1 MRFFCLLS
9 AILFFSP
16 FLRAGLLEDLRSA
29 SQRLIAIRQGLSAL
43 SDEVSAAS
51 VTNGSGNVDYS
62 GDLATVNTRLMGILL
77 DTHNIANRTTG
88 IFNQTADIKEL
99 FRYAGS
105 APAGSLSAYVRDI
118 KTASGSILGEVKSI
132 SGFCEGIGADLSTMM
147 DALST
152 IKENTANVSSL
163 MQDLVTFFDDTQ
175 TLIYGIKNSCISIDT
190 TTKGILSRLDGIFK
204 VQMIDEQWNV
214 IDKALIDFQKS
225 FDGALAELKKIANNT
240 HQEDGSHG
248 FGSDQKEQL
257 NKIANQGIT
266 ANVDLTP
273 VLNAMTDWRDSQSER
288 LDDIRSW
295 SSAYLRPLKDDVSNI
310 SYTLDYL
317 KQNGIDAYVKELPSD
332 LYDAINGRSDVK
344 WEDLEPYLKKLVGG
358 DGTNTL
364 AGATD
369 KWFEENGDTVKKY
382 WVDTLEDKDKIFKE
396 SIKQG
401 FDAGNWW
408 QRYGGDNYTWFHL
421 AGDATN
427 VSEAVNSPLEMDFVN
442 NWYDAVV
449 ALLHQNG
456 TIAADINKFL
466 YSAIGD
472 ASSAK
477 EEEQEEKDYI
487 SDTEKEYGGEEG
499 WRGHV
504 QFDGLSNFV
513 EGHKVGAADNVAN
526 ALSLG
531 EGSIAEQLSLVL
543 PAYTYGD
550 FNIGTD
556 DMTITQTE
564 LPSAFTTV
572 IEGCHAVARFCWYS
586 LAVSIHF
593 FFLWLFVKLARSEV
607 IAKLVSVQENHMFG
621 K

>member
-9 AILFFSP
+9 AILFLSP
-16 FLRAGLLEDLRSA
+16 FLRAELLEDLRSA

-43 SDEVSAAS
+43 SDEVSTAS
-51 VTNGSGNVDYS
+51 ITNDSGTVDYS
-62 GDLATVNTRLMGILL
+62 GDLATVNARLMSILL
-77 DTHNIANRTTG
+77 DTHNIYSRVGG
-88 IFNQTADIKEL
+88 ICNHTADIKEL
-99 FRYAGS
+99 FAYASS
-105 APAGSLSAYVRDI
+105 APVGSLPAYVRDI
-118 KTASGSILGEVKSI
+118 KTASDSILEAVKSI
-132 SGFCEGIGADLSTMM
+132 SGFCDGIGDYLSKFDVYLSTMM
-147 DALST
+147 GDVDV
-152 IKENTANVSSL
+152 IKLTLGDFTSL
-163 MQDLVTFFDDTQ
+163 FEEMETH
-175 TLIYGIKNSCISIDT
+175 IIGIKNIVGRIENVANSILT
-190 TTKGILSRLDGIFK
+190 RLDGIFK
-204 VQMIDEQWNV
+204 VQMIDEQWGV

-225 FDGALAELKKIANNT
+225 FDGALAELKKISNNT
-240 HQEDGSHG
+240 QNEGSHG
-248 FGSDQKEQL
+248 FGSDQQEQL

-273 VLNAMTDWRDSQSER
+273 VLNAMTEWRESQSEK
-288 LDDIRSW
+288 LDYIRSW
-295 SSAYLRPLKDDVSNI
+295 GADYLRFLVDNTTEVAN
-310 SYTLDYL
+310 TLARWEHDGL
-317 KQNGIDAYVKELPSD
+317 GVHVLDLPGD
-332 LYDAINGRSDVK
+332 LYETIRTRSDVM
-344 WEDLEPYLKKLVGG
+344 WDNLEPYLKKLVDGG
-358 DGTNTL
+358 GTNSL

-369 KWFEENGDTVKKY
+369 RWFKENGDTVRKY

-556 DMTITQTE
+556 DMTITQTD

-607 IAKLVSVQENHMFG
+607 IAKLVSVQESHMFG

>member
-9 AILFFSP
+9 AILFLSS
-16 FLRAGLLEDLRSA
+16 FLRAELLEDLRSA

-43 SDEVSAAS
+43 SDEVSTAS
-51 VTNGSGNVDYS
+51 ITNGSGAVDYS
-62 GDLATVNTRLMGILL
+62 GDLATVNARLMSILL
-77 DTHNIANRTTG
+77 DTHNIYSRVGGIANH
-88 IFNQTADIKEL
+88 TADIKEL
-99 FRYAGS
+99 FAYASS
-105 APAGSLSAYVRDI
+105 APVGSLSAYVRDI
-118 KTASGSILGEVKSI
+118 KTASDSILEAVKSI
-132 SGFCEGIGADLSTMM
+132 SGFCDGIGDYLSKFDTYLASMKG
-147 DALST
+147 DVWAINST
-152 IKENTANVSSL
+152 LEDFTSL
-163 MQDLVTFFDDTQ
+163 FDEMETH
-175 TLIYGIKNSCISIDT
+175 IIGIKNIVGRIEDVSNSILT
-190 TTKGILSRLDGIFK
+190 RLDGIFK
-204 VQMIDEQWNV
+204 VQMIDEQWSV

-225 FDGALAELKKIANNT
+225 FDGALAELKKISSNT
-240 HQEDGSHG
+240 QNEGSHG
-248 FGSDQKEQL
+248 FGSDQQEQL

-273 VLNAMTDWRDSQSER
+273 VLNAMVDWRDSQSEK
-288 LDDIRSW
+288 LEDIRSW
-295 SSAYLRPLKDDVSNI
+295 GATYFQPLFSDVSVIANNI
-310 SYTLDYL
+310 EYWGAYGLDVH
-317 KQNGIDAYVKELPSD
+317 VKDLPGD
-332 LYDAINGRSDVK
+332 LYETIRTRSDVM
-344 WEDLEPYLKKLVGG
+344 WDNLEPYLKKLVGG
-358 DGTNTL
+358 DGTNAL

-369 KWFEENGDTVKKY
+369 KWFEENGETVKKY
-382 WVDTLEDKDKIFKE
+382 WVDSLEDKDKIFKE
-396 SIKQG
+396 SIKEG

-472 ASSAK
+472 VSSAK

-487 SDTEKEYGGEEG
+487 SDSEKEYGGEEG

-504 QFDGLSNFV
+504 QFDGLSDFV

-543 PAYTYGD
+543 PSYTYGD

-593 FFLWLFVKLARSEV
+593 FFLWLFVRLARSEV
-607 IAKLVSVQENHMFG
+607 IAKLVSVQESHMFG

>member
-1 MRFFCLLS
+1 MRFLCLLS

-16 FLRAGLLEDLRSA
+16 FLRAELLEDLRSA

-43 SDEVSAAS
+43 SDEVSTAS
-51 VTNGSGNVDYS
+51 ITNDSGTVDYS
-62 GDLATVNTRLMGILL
+62 GDLATVNARLMSILL
-77 DTHNIANRTTG
+77 DTHNIYSRVSGMRND
-88 IFNQTADIKEL
+88 TADIKEL

-105 APAGSLSAYVRDI
+105 APAHSLSAYVRDI
-118 KTASGSILGEVKSI
+118 KTASDSVLAEVKSI
-132 SGFCEGIGADLSTMM
+132 SGLCDGIGENLSKFDVYLATMM
-147 DALST
+147 GDVDAIKLNGGDILSLLD
-152 IKENTANVSSL
+152 EQEL
-163 MQDLVTFFDDTQ
+163 Y
-175 TLIYGIKNSCISIDT
+175 IYGIMNSSAQIGT

-204 VQMIDEQWNV
+204 VQMIDEQWTV

-332 LYDAINGRSDVK
+332 LYDVINGRSDVK
-344 WEDLEPYLKKLVGG
+344 WEYLEPYLKKLVGG

-382 WVDTLEDKDKIFKE
+382 WVDTLEDKDTIFKE

-526 ALSLG
+526 ALSIG

-564 LPSAFTTV
+564 LPSAFTMV

-607 IAKLVSVQENHMFG
+607 IAKLVSVHENHMFG

>member
-1 MRFFCLLS
+1 MRLLVVISALLLFSSHLHADMGNDLLS
-9 AILFFSP
+9 T
-16 FLRAGLLEDLRSA
+16 
-29 SQRLIAIRQGLSAL
+29 SQELIGVRQGLLGVLDSVMTL
-43 SDEVSAAS
+43 STSTS
-51 VTNGSGNVDYS
+51 TNANGVVDYS
-62 GDLATVNTRLMGILL
+62 DALVHINYVLERTFGRQLLQLQTEYDIRDATQGTLKQLKADSAVISSIL
-77 DTHNIANRTTG
+77 DNCSTI
-88 IFNQTADIKEL
+88 NQTLSSIHSVVSSYGGYFDDIISL
-99 FRYAGS
+99 FEETETYIM
-105 APAGSLSAYVRDI
+105 DI
-118 KTASGSILGEVKSI
+118 NGWVKRIENVANSIL
-132 SGFCEGIGADLSTMM
+132 T
-147 DALST
+147 
-152 IKENTANVSSL
+152 
-163 MQDLVTFFDDTQ
+163 
-175 TLIYGIKNSCISIDT
+175 
-190 TTKGILSRLDGIFK
+190 RLDGIFK
-204 VQMIDEQWNV
+204 VQMIDEQWGV

-225 FDGALAELKKIANNT
+225 FDGALAELRKISNNT
-240 HQEDGSHG
+240 QNEGSHG
-248 FGSDQKEQL
+248 FGSDQQDQL
-257 NKIANQGIT
+257 DKIAKEGIT
-266 ANVDLTP
+266 AEVDLTP
-273 VLNAMTDWRDSQSER
+273 VLNAMTEWRDSQSDKWE
-288 LDDIRSW
+288 DIRSW
-295 SSAYLRPLKDDVSNI
+295 GY
-310 SYTLDYL
+310 DYL
-317 KQNGIDAYVKELPSD
+317 LPLVDNTAGIAENLTRWEYEGLGVHVLDLPVD
-332 LYDAINGRSDVK
+332 LYETIRTRSDVM
-344 WEDLEPYLKKLVGG
+344 WDNLEPYLKKLVDGG
-358 DGTNTL
+358 GTNSL

-369 KWFEENGDTVKKY
+369 KWFGENGDTVKKY
-382 WVDTLEDKDKIFKE
+382 WVDSLEDKDRIFKE
-396 SIKQG
+396 SIKEG

-550 FNIGTD
+550 FNMGTD

-607 IAKLVSVQENHMFG
+607 IAKLVSVQESHMFG

>member
-43 SDEVSAAS
+43 SDEISTAS
-51 VTNGSGNVDYS
+51 ITNDSGVVDYS
-62 GDLATVNTRLMGILL
+62 GDLATVNARLMSILL
-77 DTHNIANRTTG
+77 DTHNIYSRVGG
-88 IFNQTADIKEL
+88 IGNHTADIKEL
-99 FRYAGS
+99 FAYASS
-105 APAGSLSAYVRDI
+105 APVGSLSAYVRDI
-118 KTASGSILGEVKSI
+118 KTASDSILEQVGSI
-132 SGFCEGIGADLSTMM
+132 SGFCDGIGDYLAKFDVYLATMM
-147 DALST
+147 GDVDA
-152 IKENTANVSSL
+152 IKLTLGDFTSL
-163 MQDLVTFFDDTQ
+163 FEKMETY
-175 TLIYGIKNSCISIDT
+175 IIGINNSCAQIAT
-190 TTKGILSRLDGIFK
+190 TTKDVLTRLDGIFK
-204 VQMIDEQWNV
+204 VQMIDEQWSV

-225 FDGALAELKKIANNT
+225 FDGALAELKKISNNT
-240 HQEDGSHG
+240 QNEGSHG
-248 FGSDQKEQL
+248 FGSDQQDQL
-257 NKIANQGIT
+257 KKIANQGIT

-273 VLNAMTDWRDSQSER
+273 VLNAMTEWRESQSEK
-288 LDDIRSW
+288 LDYIRSW
-295 SSAYLRPLKDDVSNI
+295 GVDYLRFLVDNTTEVAN
-310 SYTLDYL
+310 TLARWEHDGL
-317 KQNGIDAYVKELPSD
+317 GVHVLDLPGD
-332 LYDAINGRSDVK
+332 LYETIRTRSDVM
-344 WEDLEPYLKKLVGG
+344 WENLEPYLKKLVDGG
-358 DGTNTL
+358 GTNTL

-382 WVDTLEDKDKIFKE
+382 WVDSLEDKDKIFKE

-401 FDAGNWW
+401 FDGSSWFL
-408 QRYGGDNYTWFHL
+408 RYGGLNYSWFHFSE
-421 AGDATN
+421 DSTN
-427 VSEAVNSPLEMDFVN
+427 VNEVANVSLDLSSVD

-449 ALLHQNG
+449 ALLQQNG
-456 TIAADINKFL
+456 TIAADINKLL
-466 YSAIGD
+466 YAAIGD

-487 SDTEKEYGGEEG
+487 SDIEKEYGGEEG

-526 ALSLG
+526 VLSLG
-531 EGSIAEQLSLVL
+531 EGSIAEELSLVL

-556 DMTITQTE
+556 DMTIYQTE
-564 LPSAFTTV
+564 LPNAFTML

-607 IAKLVSVQENHMFG
+607 IAKLVSVQESHMFG